1 MVIYLL
7 FQDDYV
13 KFAPPNSNPKKEK
26 KAKAEPIAAAAAAAA
41 SAAGATVSLYHLGF
55 ASVKS
60 ARMKKIV

>member
-1 MVIYLL
+1 MVIHLL

-26 KAKAEPIAAAAAAAA
+26 KAKAEPIAAAAAV